1 MAHKKGVG
9 SSDNGRDS
17 KSKRLGVKLFGG
29 QFAKS
34 GNIIVRQRGTRFH
47 PGLNVGMGKDHTLFA
62 LIEGT
67 VTFKKGRQD
76 RTFVHIQPEVA
87 EVSDVVVK
95 TSKKEKTAV
104 ENVDTTKKVVSET
117 PEAAEA
123 VSEKPKAAK
132 TSKAVKGDDLKKIEG
147 IGPKIAELLVNAGID
162 TFAALGSSDI
172 EKIKEVL
179 DAAGSR
185 YRIADPTTWPQQA
198 QLAAEGKWD
207 ELKELQDK
215 LDGGRLVD

>member
-1 MAHKKGVG
+1 
-9 SSDNGRDS
+9 
-17 KSKRLGVKLFGG
+17 
-29 QFAKS
+29 
-34 GNIIVRQRGTRFH
+34 
-47 PGLNVGMGKDHTLFA
+47 MGKDHTLFA
-62 LIEGT
+62 LTQGT

-87 EVSDVVVK
+87 EVADVVKAPKVEKAPAVKAETIKKVK
-95 TSKKEKTAV
+95 TEAPKAV
-104 ENVDTTKKVVSET
+104 EATEEKVSE
-117 PEAAEA
+117 A
-123 VSEKPKAAK
+123 PKAAK
-132 TSKAVKGDDLKKIEG
+132 ASKGDDLKKIEG
-147 IGPKIAELLVNAGID
+147 IGPKIAELLTNAGID
-162 TFAALGSSDI
+162 TFAALGSSDV

>member
-95 TSKKEKTAV
+95 TSKKEKPAV